1 MVYTFHIND
10 ISNPEA
16 KAFLEYAR
24 SLKFVV
30 IDEQE
35 MSLSQEQNE
44 AIDEARKSLKDN
56 GGKPHEEVMNQIKKK
71 YPNAFR
77 S

>member
-1 MVYTFHIND
+1 MAYTFHISD

-30 IDEQE
+30 IDEE
-35 MSLSQEQNE
+35 EISLSQEQNE
-44 AIDEARKSLKDN
+44 AIDEARISIKDN
-56 GGKPHEEVMNQIKKK
+56 GGKPHKEVITQLKKK